1 MIKLSTFL
9 NGEIHPLLHGAFL
22 SRIIQSND
30 GKYFA
35 AVSSY
40 QKSTKVK
47 DPEFDFYQY
56 TEKYVET
63 LNDIIGFSGWI
74 SKEEYDHSYNYCNFI
89 NRGKEKAFFIIENDL
104 NISNESFFSKLYKKL
119 FTDVD
124 YIQGETLNE
133 NKKNFIRGFCE
144 LRGSIDTSRPL
155 IAMDY
160 FYDNG
165 FELNKARLLNEYMGV
180 PYYIININFRQLQT
194 EYLLGINKRNTQL
207 RLQLNWYSNNIGFI
221 NEYKVKIIQNSY
233 IPLGYKKINQVH
245 YVEFPVVEYR
255 ESDLFVTRLNH
266 FSSKLFNKDLS
277 SKNIDDI
284 RKELGFDIEKDASRS
299 IKVQRNREIVELV
312 RLYTEDECAGC
323 KTKFDISE
331 RSFTHR
337 KTGRPYFEIHHTIS
351 FNNNIELDHEDNLV
365 KLCPVCHSCIKSGVG
380 TPEAQQ
386 NIIRNILHNALNVKQ
401 FVHSFFDTSD
411 EKILIDEIYY
421 SLR

>member
-1 MIKLSTFL
+1 MVRLSSFL
-9 NGEIHPLLHGAFL
+9 HDNIHPFLHGAFL
-22 SRIIQSND
+22 SRIIKSKD

-35 AVSSY
+35 AISSY

-47 DPEFDFYQY
+47 NSEFDFDKY
-56 TEKYVET
+56 TAKYVKT

-74 SKEEYDHSYNYCNFI
+74 SKVEYDNSYNYCNFI
-89 NRGKEKAFFIIENDL
+89 NRGKEKAFFIVENDL
-104 NISNESFFSKLYKKL
+104 NISKESFFSRLYKKL

-124 YIQGETLNE
+124 YIQGETLDD

-155 IAMDY
+155 LAMDY

-165 FELNKARLLNEYMGV
+165 FELNKARLLNEYMAV
-180 PYYIININFRQLQT
+180 PYYIININFRQLQNQ
-194 EYLLGINKRNTQL
+194 YLLGVNKRNTQL

-221 NEYKVKIIQNSY
+221 NEYKVKIIQNSHNS
-233 IPLGYKKINQVH
+233 LDYKKINHVH

-255 ESDLFVTRLNH
+255 ESDLFITRLNH
-266 FSSKLFNKDLS
+266 FSKKLFDKDLS

-284 RKELGFDIEKDASRS
+284 RKELGFDIEKDKTGSL
-299 IKVQRNREIVELV
+299 KVQRNKEIVELV
-312 RLYTEDECAGC
+312 RLYTSDECAGC
-323 KTKFDISE
+323 KTKFDISK
-331 RSFTHR
+331 RSFIHR

-380 TPEAQQ
+380 TPETQQ
-386 NIIRNILHNALNVKQ
+386 EIIRNILLNALNVKRFAQ
-401 FVHSFFDTSD
+401 GFFDTSD
-411 EKILIDEIYY
+411 DIILIAEIYN